1 MSNYQ
6 VWLAVALVGTFLT
19 IFMLG
24 LVVDMALS
32 TRRRYV
38 SVLQTQVGDTA
49 NSIAN
54 LRNEQLRRSALERLV
69 LPFAGKVISSITR
82 VTPLDLYG
90 RVNRLIV
97 LAGNP
102 PALTAERIVAFKIVG
117 GIAGLLVGLLMAPL
131 VPFTG
136 FVLKVGTVAL
146 FTLIGYTLPSAAVAA
161 RASKRQ
167 KEIRK
172 ALSDTMDLLTISV
185 EAGLGFDAALGQ
197 VVRNVPGPLSEEI
210 SRMLQEMQIGVS
222 RTEALRHLTDRTE
235 VSELDGFVLSMI
247 QADKYGVGIAK
258 VLRSQSQELRQKR
271 RQRAEEKAQKV
282 ALKLLFPDRKSTRL
296 NSSHITISYA
306 VFCLKKKKTTSKRAD
321 ARHRSTTSR
330 TTAPVG

>member
-1 MSNYQ
+1 MSNNQ
-6 VWLAVALVGTFLT
+6 VWLALGLLGTFLT
-19 IFMLG
+19 IVMLG

-32 TRRRYV
+32 SRRRYV
-38 SVLQTQVGDTA
+38 SVLRGQVGDTPG
-49 NSIAN
+49 SIAN
-54 LRNEQLRRSALERLV
+54 LRHDQLRRSALERLV
-69 LPFAGKVISSITR
+69 LPFAGKVISSIGR
-82 VTPLDLYG
+82 LTPLDLYG

-102 PALTAERIVAFKIVG
+102 PSLTAERIVAFKIVFAIVG
-117 GIAGLLVGLLMAPL
+117 LVAGIAVSSFLPFKGILIVMA
-131 VPFTG
+131 
-136 FVLKVGTVAL
+136 VAV
-146 FTLIGYTLPSAAVAA
+146 FTLIGYTAPSAAVAA

-235 VSELDGFVLSMI
+235 VPELDGFVLSMI
-247 QADKYGVGIAK
+247 QADKYGVGVAK
-258 VLRSQSQELRQKR
+258 VLRAQATELRQKR
-271 RQRAEEKAQKV
+271 RQRAEETAQKV
-282 ALKLLFPDRKSTRL
+282 PLKLLFPMIFMVLPAMFIVILGPGIIK
-296 NSSHITISYA
+296 IYEA
-306 VFCLKKKKTTSKRAD
+306 FFK
-321 ARHRSTTSR
+321 
-330 TTAPVG
+330 

>member
-1 MSNYQ
+1 MSNNQ

-38 SVLQTQVGDTA
+38 SVLRTHVGDTA
-49 NSIAN
+49 DSIAN

-82 VTPLDLYG
+82 LTPLDLYG

-102 PALTAERIVAFKIVG
+102 PAFTAERIVAFKIVFA
-117 GIAGLLVGLLMAPL
+117 IVGLVVGLMLAPL
-131 VPFTG
+131 LPFTS

-146 FTLIGYTLPSAAVAA
+146 LTLTGYTVPSAAIAA

-197 VVRNVPGPLSEEI
+197 VVRNVPGPLSEEV
-210 SRMLQEMQIGVS
+210 SRMLQEMQIGVT

-235 VSELDGFVLSMI
+235 VPELDGFVLSMI

-258 VLRSQSQELRQKR
+258 VLRAQAQELRQKR
-271 RQRAEEKAQKV
+271 RQRAEETAQKIP
-282 ALKLLFPDRKSTRL
+282 LKLLFPMIFMVLPALFIVILGPGAIKVYES
-296 NSSHITISYA
+296 
-306 VFCLKKKKTTSKRAD
+306 FFK
-321 ARHRSTTSR
+321 
-330 TTAPVG
+330 

>member
-1 MSNYQ
+1 MSNNQ
-6 VWLAVALVGTFLT
+6 VWLAVALVGTFMT

-32 TRRRYV
+32 ARRRYV
-38 SVLQTQVGDTA
+38 SVLRTHVGDTA
-49 NSIAN
+49 DSIAS

-82 VTPLDLYG
+82 LTPLDLYG

-102 PALTAERIVAFKIVG
+102 PAFTAERIVAFKIVFA
-117 GIAGLLVGLLMAPL
+117 IVGLVVGLML
-131 VPFTG
+131 TQLLPFTG
-136 FVLKVGTVAL
+136 FLKVGAVAL
-146 FTLIGYTLPSAAVAA
+146 LTLTGYTVPSAAISA

-222 RTEALRHLTDRTE
+222 RTEALRHLTERTE
-235 VSELDGFVLSMI
+235 VPELDGFVLSMI
-247 QADKYGVGIAK
+247 QADKYGVGVAK

-271 RQRAEEKAQKV
+271 RQRAEETAQKV
-282 ALKLLFPDRKSTRL
+282 PLKLLFP
-296 NSSHITISYA
+296 TIFMLLPALFVVILGPGIIKIYET
-306 VFCLKKKKTTSKRAD
+306 FIR
-321 ARHRSTTSR
+321 
-330 TTAPVG
+330 

>member
-1 MSNYQ
+1 MSNKQ

-32 TRRRYV
+32 KRRRYV
-38 SVLQTQVGDTA
+38 SVLRGQVGDMSDSMT
-49 NSIAN
+49 N
-54 LRNEQLRRSALERLV
+54 LRRDQLNRSALERLV
-69 LPFAGKVISSITR
+69 LPFTAKVISSITR
-82 VTPLDLYG
+82 LTPLDLYG

-102 PALTAERIVAFKIVG
+102 PAFTAERIVAFKIVG
-117 GIAGLLVGLLMAPL
+117 GIAGLVVGLLL
-131 VPFTG
+131 VPLLPFTN
-136 FVLKVGTVAL
+136 VLKLGAVVL
-146 FTLIGYTLPSAAVAA
+146 LTLLGYTVPSAAIAA

-222 RTEALRHLTDRTE
+222 RSEALRHLTDRTE
-235 VSELDGFVLSMI
+235 VPELDGFVLSMI
-247 QADKYGVGIAK
+247 QADKYGVGVAK
-258 VLRSQSQELRQKR
+258 VLRSQAQELRQKR
-271 RQRAEEKAQKV
+271 RQRAEETAQKV
-282 ALKLLFPDRKSTRL
+282 PLKLLFPMIFMVLPALFIVILGPGIIKIYES
-296 NSSHITISYA
+296 
-306 VFCLKKKKTTSKRAD
+306 FF
-321 ARHRSTTSR
+321 
-330 TTAPVG
+330 

>member
-1 MSNYQ
+1 MSNNQ
-6 VWLAVALVGTFLT
+6 VWLAVALVGTFMT

-32 TRRRYV
+32 ARRRYV
-38 SVLQTQVGDTA
+38 SVLRTNVGDTA
-49 NSIAN
+49 DSIAN

-102 PALTAERIVAFKIVG
+102 PAFTAERIVAFKIVF
-117 GIAGLLVGLLMAPL
+117 GIAGLVVGLMLTQL
-131 VPFTG
+131 LPFTG
-136 FVLKVGTVAL
+136 FLKVGAVAL
-146 FTLIGYTLPSAAVAA
+146 LTLTGYTVPSAAIAA

-197 VVRNVPGPLSEEI
+197 VVRNVPGPLSDEI

-222 RTEALRHLTDRTE
+222 RTEALRHLTERTE
-235 VSELDGFVLSMI
+235 VPELDGFVLSMI

-271 RQRAEEKAQKV
+271 RQRAEETAQKV
-282 ALKLLFPDRKSTRL
+282 PLKLLFP
-296 NSSHITISYA
+296 TIFMLLPALFVVILGPGIIKIYES
-306 VFCLKKKKTTSKRAD
+306 FIK
-321 ARHRSTTSR
+321 
-330 TTAPVG
+330 

>member
-1 MSNYQ
+1 MSNNQ

-38 SVLQTQVGDTA
+38 SVLRTHVGDTA
-49 NSIAN
+49 DSIAN

-82 VTPLDLYG
+82 LTPLDLYG

-102 PALTAERIVAFKIVG
+102 PAFTAERIVAFKIVFA
-117 GIAGLLVGLLMAPL
+117 IVGLVVGLMLAPL
-131 VPFTG
+131 LPFTS

-146 FTLIGYTLPSAAVAA
+146 LTLTGYTVPSAAIAA

-197 VVRNVPGPLSEEI
+197 VVRNVPGPLSEEV

-258 VLRSQSQELRQKR
+258 VLRAQAQELRQKR
-271 RQRAEEKAQKV
+271 RQRAEETAQKIP
-282 ALKLLFPDRKSTRL
+282 LKLLFPMIFMVLPALFIVILGPGAIKVYES
-296 NSSHITISYA
+296 
-306 VFCLKKKKTTSKRAD
+306 FFK
-321 ARHRSTTSR
+321 
-330 TTAPVG
+330 

>member
-1 MSNYQ
+1 MSNNQ

-38 SVLQTQVGDTA
+38 SVLRTHVGDTA
-49 NSIAN
+49 DSIAN

-82 VTPLDLYG
+82 LTPLDLYG

-102 PALTAERIVAFKIVG
+102 PAFTAERIVAFKIVFA
-117 GIAGLLVGLLMAPL
+117 IVGLVVGLMLAPL
-131 VPFTG
+131 LPFTSYL
-136 FVLKVGTVAL
+136 LKVGTVAL
-146 FTLIGYTLPSAAVAA
+146 LTLTGYTVPSAAIAA

-197 VVRNVPGPLSEEI
+197 VVRNVPGPLSEEV

-258 VLRSQSQELRQKR
+258 VLRAQAQELRQKR
-271 RQRAEEKAQKV
+271 RQRAEETAQKIP
-282 ALKLLFPDRKSTRL
+282 LKLLFPMIFMVLPALFIVILGPGAIKVYES
-296 NSSHITISYA
+296 
-306 VFCLKKKKTTSKRAD
+306 FFK
-321 ARHRSTTSR
+321 
-330 TTAPVG
+330 

>member
-1 MSNYQ
+1 MSNNQ
-6 VWLAVALVGTFLT
+6 VWLAVALVGTFMT

-32 TRRRYV
+32 ARRRYV
-38 SVLQTQVGDTA
+38 SVLRTHVGDSA
-49 NSIAN
+49 DSIAN
-54 LRNEQLRRSALERLV
+54 LRNEQLRRSALERLM
-69 LPFAGKVISSITR
+69 LPFAGKVVSSITR
-82 VTPLDLYG
+82 LTPLDLYG

-102 PALTAERIVAFKIVG
+102 PAFTAERIVAFKIVFA
-117 GIAGLLVGLLMAPL
+117 IVGLVVGLMLAQL
-131 VPFTG
+131 LPFTG
-136 FVLKVGTVAL
+136 LLKVGAIAL
-146 FTLIGYTLPSAAVAA
+146 LTLLGYTAPSAAIAA

-197 VVRNVPGPLSEEI
+197 VVRNVPGPLSDEI

-222 RTEALRHLTDRTE
+222 RTEALRHLTERTD
-235 VSELDGFVLSMI
+235 VPELDGFVLSMI
-247 QADKYGVGIAK
+247 QADKYGVGVAK

-271 RQRAEEKAQKV
+271 RQRAEETAQKV
-282 ALKLLFPDRKSTRL
+282 PLKLLFP
-296 NSSHITISYA
+296 TIFMLLPALFVVILGPGIIKIYEA
-306 VFCLKKKKTTSKRAD
+306 FIK
-321 ARHRSTTSR
+321 
-330 TTAPVG
+330 

>member
-1 MSNYQ
+1 MSNNQ
-6 VWLAVALVGTFLT
+6 VWLALGLLGTFLT
-19 IFMLG
+19 IVMLG

-32 TRRRYV
+32 SRRRYV
-38 SVLQTQVGDTA
+38 SVLRGQVGDTPG
-49 NSIAN
+49 SIAN
-54 LRNEQLRRSALERLV
+54 LRHDQLRRSALERLV
-69 LPFAGKVISSITR
+69 LPFAGKVISSIGR
-82 VTPLDLYG
+82 LTPLDLYG

-102 PALTAERIVAFKIVG
+102 PAFTAERIVAFKIVFA
-117 GIAGLLVGLLMAPL
+117 IVGLVVGLMLAPL
-131 VPFTG
+131 LPFTS

-146 FTLIGYTLPSAAVAA
+146 LTLTGYTVPSAAIAA

-247 QADKYGVGIAK
+247 QADKYGVGVAK
-258 VLRSQSQELRQKR
+258 VLRAQATELRQKR
-271 RQRAEEKAQKV
+271 RQRAEETAQKV
-282 ALKLLFPDRKSTRL
+282 PLKLLFPMIFMVLPAMFIVILGPGIIK
-296 NSSHITISYA
+296 IYEA
-306 VFCLKKKKTTSKRAD
+306 FFK
-321 ARHRSTTSR
+321 
-330 TTAPVG
+330 